1 MGNGS
6 WARSCPASSL
16 LAHPSAFCLPP
27 SSQRAAVGV
36 SSGSRKASGSCL
48 LPSAWRLAL
57 SALLTPRSTEAY
69 SLHLDILTLDPRP
82 PIPQDPSPSSFFGR
96 PWVPNIRISGIR
108 WMTGCRR
115 VWGLGSGARCRVQR
129 AKPRCRA
136 APTAASVFLYVCIV
150 ARYPLPLAHVS
161 CPVGPDN
168 SLGLGARGPE
178 AFAHSLLLKC
188 SKVQPDGLL
197 SGLA

>member
-1 MGNGS
+1 MPYSDSRVMGNGS

-115 VWGLGSGARCRVQR
+115 VCVSGVWGLGQGAGCNVQS
-129 AKPRCRA
+129 PDA
-136 APTAASVFLYVCIV
+136 APLLLRPLFSCTFVSLPVTPC
-150 ARYPLPLAHVS
+150 PLPMSHV
-161 CPVGPDN
+161 
-168 SLGLGARGPE
+168 R
-178 AFAHSLLLKC
+178 
-188 SKVQPDGLL
+188 
-197 SGLA
+197 SGLTTR